1 MKLIFDESQLKQRQL
16 SMKRKQAYIDTAVL
30 RYSEPYTPKDSGDM
44 IKSGIRSTKYGSGE
58 VTYTEPYSRKVYYS
72 KIPVGRFNGALRGN
86 YWFERMKADKKKII
100 LEEASNIE

>member
-1 MKLIFDESQLKQRQL
+1 MKLQFNDKQLNERKKSL
-16 SMKRKQAYIDTAVL
+16 NRKQAYIDTTVL

-58 VTYTEPYSRKVYYS
+58 VTYTAPYSRNVYYS

-100 LEEASNIE
+100 LEEASKIE